1 MDKPIS
7 KINCIVI
14 DDDNLSLDLISES
27 VNNTPF
33 LNLIGSFTKPFD
45 AVNFINRNKVDLIY
59 TDIEMPEITGIQLV
73 NCLKY
78 KPMVIF
84 VSETEKYAIKGYD
97 LDILDYL
104 VKPYSF
110 DRFLKASNKALNEF
124 FKETQTISKPK
135 DLPEQQNK
143 NNIFV
148 KSDYKVIKIPISSIL
163 YIEGFNDYV
172 KFFIEGSLN
181 PVLSL
186 MSLKELEENLPKNE
200 FARVHRSYI
209 VSVNKINTIEK
220 KRILIGK
227 RNIPISNSYYNSFF
241 NHIENSNYYF

>member
-1 MDKPIS
+1 MDKPAS
-7 KINCIVI
+7 KINCIII
-14 DDDNLSLDLISES
+14 DDDNLSLNSISES
-27 VNNTPF
+27 VKNTPF
-33 LNLIGSFTKPFD
+33 LNLIGTFTNPYD
-45 AVNFINRNKVDLIY
+45 AVNFINRNKVDLIF
-59 TDIEMPEITGIQLV
+59 TEIEMPGINGIQLV

-84 VSETEKYAIKGYD
+84 ISETEKYAIQGYD
-97 LDILDYL
+97 LDILDYML
-104 VKPYSF
+104 KPYSF
-110 DRFLKASNKALNEF
+110 ERFFKASNKALNEF
-124 FKETQTISKPK
+124 YKEDQSIGETK
-135 DLPEQQNK
+135 DTREQK
-143 NNIFV
+143 KKNIFV
-148 KSDYKVIKIPISSIL
+148 KSDYKVIKIPIANIL

-181 PVLSL
+181 PILSL
-186 MSLKELEENLPKNE
+186 LSLKELEEKLPNNE

-241 NHIENSNYYF
+241 NQIERTGYYF